1 MRSVLQH
8 QRLRLQALEGDLP
21 RETEASLQRG
31 RQRVERAQLRLELLD
46 PKLVLKRGYAWLADL
61 QGQPITSQ
69 KKTHAGQPVRATLAD
84 GEVDLT
90 VSARRLI

>member
-1 MRSVLQH
+1 MRSALQH
-8 QRLRLQALEGDLP
+8 QRLRLQGLEAGLP
-21 RETEASLQRG
+21 QGAEANLQRG

-61 QGQPITSQ
+61 QGQPIISS
-69 KKTHAGQPVRATLAD
+69 KNTHAGQPVRATLAD